1 MNLGICAT
9 AKVFGSIDPPQGFR
23 EVMMNPAI
31 TNSSKLG
38 FIGIGNMG
46 SRIARRL
53 IDHGY
58 ALTAYDRNLEKAS
71 ALTMDRAA
79 LASSVA
85 DLTRKADVVISCL
98 TNDEAVLSVYLGPDG
113 VLANARVGSIVLEM
127 STVSPDTSRQ
137 VNRLGFERGL
147 NVLDIA
153 ISGSTPAAEQGT
165 LTLLAGGNFEIFN
178 AVKPL
183 LQLIARQ
190 YFYLG
195 PSGSGT
201 TMKLVVNTLLGV
213 GMQTVAEAVAFGQ
226 KAGLDRNVLLEVL
239 AKTAVISPALTGKLG
254 RVSQEDYSPQ
264 FPLELMNKDFRLILE
279 TAAEMKVPMPATAA
293 AFQINSA
300 AFGGE
305 NGGDFSIVVELMETL
320 ARLRAVGEG
329 PQADLASARPFIK
342 AV

>member
-1 MNLGICAT
+1 
-9 AKVFGSIDPPQGFR
+9 
-23 EVMMNPAI
+23 MMNPAI
-31 TNSSKLG
+31 TNSTKVG

-53 IDHGY
+53 IDRGY
-58 ALTAYDRNLEKAS
+58 ALIAYDRDFERAS
-71 ALTMDRAA
+71 ALAMNRAA

-98 TNDEAVLSVYLGPDG
+98 TNDEAVRSVYLGPNG
-113 VLANARVGSIVLEM
+113 VLANARLGTIVLDM

-137 VNRLGFERGL
+137 VCRQGLERGL

-165 LTLLAGGNFEIFN
+165 LTLLAGGDFEIFN
-178 AVKPL
+178 AVEPL
-183 LQLIARQ
+183 FQVIARQ
-190 YFYLG
+190 YFFLG

-226 KAGLDRNVLLEVL
+226 KAGLDRNLLLGVL
-239 AKTAVISPALTGKLG
+239 AKTAVIGPAHAGKLE

-264 FPLELMNKDFRLILE
+264 FPLELMNKDFHLILE

-293 AFQINSA
+293 AFQMNSA

-305 NGGDFSIVVELMETL
+305 GEQDFSIVVELMEKL
-320 ARLRAVGEG
+320 ARLRPTSEGEQTG
-329 PQADLASARPFIK
+329 LAATRPSMK
-342 AV
+342 VS

>member
-1 MNLGICAT
+1 
-9 AKVFGSIDPPQGFR
+9 
-23 EVMMNPAI
+23 MMNPAI
-31 TNSSKLG
+31 TNSIKLG

-58 ALTAYDRNLEKAS
+58 ALTAYDRDFERAS
-71 ALTMDRAA
+71 ALTMNRAA

-98 TNDEAVLSVYLGPDG
+98 TNDESVRKVYLGPDG
-113 VLANARVGSIVLEM
+113 VLANARVGSMVLEM

-137 VNRLGFERGL
+137 VYRLGLERGV

-153 ISGSTPAAEQGT
+153 ISGSTPAAEQGA
-165 LTLLAGGNFEIFN
+165 LTLLAGGNLEIFN
-178 AVKPL
+178 AVEPL
-183 LQLIARQ
+183 LQVIARQ

-226 KAGLDRNVLLEVL
+226 KAGLDRNLLLEVL
-239 AKTAVISPALTGKLG
+239 AKTAVIAPALAGKLG
-254 RVSQEDYSPQ
+254 GVSLDDYSPQ

-300 AFGGE
+300 ELGGQG
-305 NGGDFSIVVELMETL
+305 GGDFSIVVELMETL
-320 ARLRAVGEG
+320 ARLRPSGAGVQ
-329 PQADLASARPFIK
+329 PDLVATDSRGNS
-342 AV
+342 

>member
-1 MNLGICAT
+1 
-9 AKVFGSIDPPQGFR
+9 
-23 EVMMNPAI
+23 MNPAI
-31 TNSSKLG
+31 TNSTKLG

-53 IDHGY
+53 IDQGY
-58 ALTAYDRNLEKAS
+58 ALTTYDRDIEKAS
-71 ALTMDRAA
+71 ALTISRAA

-85 DLTRKADVVISCL
+85 DLARKADVVISCL
-98 TNDEAVLSVYLGPDG
+98 TNDESVRSVYLGSDG
-113 VLANARVGSIVLEM
+113 VLANARLGSIILEM
-127 STVSPDTSRQ
+127 STVSPDASRQ
-137 VNRLGFERGL
+137 VYRTGLERGL
-147 NVLDIA
+147 DVLDIA

-178 AVKPL
+178 AVKSL
-183 LQLIARQ
+183 LQVIARQ

-226 KAGLDRNVLLEVL
+226 KAGLDRSLLLEVL
-239 AKTAVISPALTGKLG
+239 AKTAVVAPALAGKLG
-254 RVSQEDYSPQ
+254 RVSQDDYSPQ

-300 AFGGE
+300 DFGDEG
-305 NGGDFSIVVELMETL
+305 GGDFSIVVELMERL
-320 ARLRAVGEG
+320 ARLRPLSEG
-329 PQADLASARPFIK
+329 AQTDLTAARPFIK
-342 AV
+342 VREHSGGNL